1 VRKED
6 LIAYARRD
14 WAAIAE
20 HKLRVWAQLKS
31 EMTAADALRIGD
43 DIRKHVRA
51 IHPEWPTNEQRSED
65 LATHV
70 RVSEMLRRV
79 RSNKSH

>member
-1 VRKED
+1 MRKED

-31 EMTAADALRIGD
+31 EMTVADALRMGD
-43 DIRKHVRA
+43 DIRAHVSA
-51 IHPEWPTNEQRSED
+51 VHPEWPTKEQRSED

-70 RVSEMLRRV
+70 RVSEMLRRAG
-79 RSNKSH
+79 SNKPR